1 MPRRL
6 PAPHTRAMR
15 IRPQPLSESRLGLF
29 LELLGALPVFLARVI
44 LPER

>member
-1 MPRRL
+1 MPPGL
-6 PAPHTRAMR
+6 PAPETQAMR
-15 IRPQPLSESRLGLF
+15 IRSPLSESRLGLF